1 MFDPHY
7 EITARI
13 SKALM
18 TIESCRTVIEGLPIT
33 TDVLIS
39 LRESA
44 KLASTHYS
52 TFIEG
57 NRLTAEQV
65 GDTAFGVKDELY
77 IKWYIT
83 LHP

>member
-1 MFDPHY
+1 MFEPHY

-18 TIESCRTVIEGLPIT
+18 TIESCRTAIEGLPIT

-44 KLASTHYS
+44 KLAATHYS

-65 GDTAFGVKDELY
+65 GEIIVGKGHVPACLSEKYL
-77 IKWYIT
+77 
-83 LHP
+83 